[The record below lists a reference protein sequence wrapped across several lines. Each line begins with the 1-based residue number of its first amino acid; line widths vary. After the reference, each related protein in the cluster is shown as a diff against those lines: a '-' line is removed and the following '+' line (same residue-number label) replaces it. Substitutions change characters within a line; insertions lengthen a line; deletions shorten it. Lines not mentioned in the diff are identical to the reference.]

1 MPLRAI
7 TQRDIQEWVSGLS
20 TGDYP
25 AELPHG
31 REPRALKPRSIR
43 NIVRVVM
50 GGVLGYAVDQM
61 WLVANPV
68 EKVVTPKIVDV
79 DDDMVFLT
87 IDEVEELSDAVAMVK
102 GKSR

>member
-1 MPLRAI
+1 
-7 TQRDIQEWVSGLS
+7 
-20 TGDYP
+20 
-25 AELPHG
+25 
-31 REPRALKPRSIR
+31 
-43 NIVRVVM
+43 
-50 GGVLGYAVDQM
+50 M